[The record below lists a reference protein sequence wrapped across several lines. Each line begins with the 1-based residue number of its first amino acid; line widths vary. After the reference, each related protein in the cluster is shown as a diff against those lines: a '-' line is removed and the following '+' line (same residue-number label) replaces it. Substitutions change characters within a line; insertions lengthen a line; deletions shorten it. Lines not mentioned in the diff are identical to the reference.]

1 MGDSVTQRVTFF
13 EGMKTSSSEDCNNE
27 IVDMIMDRM
36 EKGKVA
42 YGHGLIPDDG
52 HNWVQEALEEAL
64 DLAIYLSTKLIQI
77 KMFEKRNAESGQPR
91 VSGDYTE
98 LGSQD

>member
-1 MGDSVTQRVTFF
+1 MDDSTHKAFF
-13 EGMKTSSSEDCNNE
+13 EGVKTSSSEDCNNE
-27 IVDMIMDRM
+27 IVDMILDRM

-77 KMFEKRNAESGQPR
+77 KMFEKRNAEPGRPR
-91 VSGDYTE
+91 VSRDYTE
-98 LGSQD
+98 LGSQN

>member
-1 MGDSVTQRVTFF
+1 MDCFVTQGVSFS
-13 EGMKTSSSEDCNNE
+13 EGVKTSSSEDCNSE

-77 KMFEKRNAESGQPR
+77 KMFEKRNAEYSRPC
-91 VSGDYTE
+91 VSGDCTE
-98 LGSQD
+98 LGAQD

>member
-27 IVDMIMDRM
+27 IMDMIMDRM

-77 KMFEKRNAESGQPR
+77 KMFEKRNAESSWPC
-91 VSGDYTE
+91 VSRDCTE

>member
-1 MGDSVTQRVTFF
+1 MDDSV
-13 EGMKTSSSEDCNNE
+13 EGVKTDCNNE
-27 IVDMIMDRM
+27 IIDLIMDRM
-36 EKGKVA
+36 EKGRAA

-77 KMFEKRNAESGQPR
+77 KMFEKRNAEPSRPR

-98 LGSQD
+98 LGTQD

>member
-1 MGDSVTQRVTFF
+1 MD
-13 EGMKTSSSEDCNNE
+13 DCNNE

-42 YGHGLIPDDG
+42 YGHGLQPNDG

-77 KMFEKRNAESGQPR
+77 KMFEKRNAESSWPC
-91 VSGDYTE
+91 VSRDCTE